1 MQYDEEEDDSL
12 VIVIAPSEV
21 STRIARSEWE
31 RNVVAFRSLDDLDR
45 WRRAQASTGTN
56 IRGDVMTAL
65 SEIGFDLE
73 RLSSKLRDTF
83 EAFARRKSVPAVVD
97 VERLCASR
105 RSLYRMWKREL
116 REAPSQFL
124 RRVRVVHAERLMN
137 DGISAKQAALR
148 AGFGSVNC
156 LRRLLARRRSAL
168 SQNAT

>member
-1 MQYDEEEDDSL
+1 MLAVHGPGIAFVVKQALPRLKVADEWLAPTRRTDTEAAAL
-12 VIVIAPSEV
+12 RLAAGIVP
-21 STRIARSEWE
+21 
-31 RNVVAFRSLDDLDR
+31 
-45 WRRAQASTGTN
+45 G
-56 IRGDVMTAL
+56 
-65 SEIGFDLE
+65 
-73 RLSSKLRDTF
+73 
-83 EAFARRKSVPAVVD
+83 SVPAVVD